1 VILKNVNIFTDA
13 ILFQEMARLKMKLF
27 IKGIQSTL
35 VDDFDTLPDAPF
47 NRHHVKK
54 KKKCLCQIL
63 EHDIENTM

>member
-1 VILKNVNIFTDA
+1 
-13 ILFQEMARLKMKLF
+13 MKLY

-63 EHDIENTM
+63 EPALQHNTENTK